1 MPAINVP
8 PESVVPPEYV
18 LLPDKLNVPGAALT
32 VNLFAPEIVP
42 DNVAA
47 NGFSVSVLAP
57 VVVKV

>member
-1 MPAINVP
+1 M
-8 PESVVPPEYV
+8 VPPEYV